1 MLPHLSEV
9 DTPKRE
15 PVRQAVFGGGPLCQR
30 HSRRLN
36 IDPGD
41 GQFRLPLQ
49 EQQPQQAGAAAQI
62 ADPQP
67 GGELR
72 QGGQQKG
79 VRAGRNSVSSQ
90 TNRSPSGFRYSQ
102 CSTPSPPIE
111 RFYYYIGEPLSSASP
126 GGKQKNRLRIGPE
139 TVLCIPLRIIPRGR
153 WRRWGRCRCKNRSP
167 GKRQNRSRTDRRP
180 G

>member
-1 MLPHLSEV
+1 MLPHLPEV

-36 IDPGD
+36 VDPGD

-67 GGELR
+67 GESFGREDSR
-72 QGGQQKG
+72 KES
-79 VRAGRNSVSSQ
+79 VPGRNSVSSQ

-102 CSTPSPPIE
+102 CSTPSPPVE
-111 RFYYYIGEPLSSASP
+111 RCYYYIGEPLSPQVPAANKKTVSGS
-126 GGKQKNRLRIGPE
+126 GLRRFY
-139 TVLCIPLRIIPRGR
+139 VSL
-153 WRRWGRCRCKNRSP
+153 
-167 GKRQNRSRTDRRP
+167 
-180 G
+180 

>member
-36 IDPGD
+36 VDPGD

-49 EQQPQQAGAAAQI
+49 EQQPQQASAAAQI

-79 VRAGRNSVSSQ
+79 VRAGAEQ
-90 TNRSPSGFRYSQ
+90 
-102 CSTPSPPIE
+102 
-111 RFYYYIGEPLSSASP
+111 
-126 GGKQKNRLRIGPE
+126 
-139 TVLCIPLRIIPRGR
+139 RIIPDEPQPVRFQVF
-153 WRRWGRCRCKNRSP
+153 P
-167 GKRQNRSRTDRRP
+167 MLHAVTSR
-180 G
+180 

>member
-1 MLPHLSEV
+1 MLPHLPEV
-9 DTPKRE
+9 DTLKCE

-36 IDPGD
+36 VDPGD

-62 ADPQP
+62 ADPQS

-79 VRAGRNSVSSQ
+79 VRAGA
-90 TNRSPSGFRYSQ
+90 
-102 CSTPSPPIE
+102 
-111 RFYYYIGEPLSSASP
+111 ASD
-126 GGKQKNRLRIGPE
+126 
-139 TVLCIPLRIIPRGR
+139 VY
-153 WRRWGRCRCKNRSP
+153 
-167 GKRQNRSRTDRRP
+167 KRQRPRRRTAARPASGIPNAPRRHLP
-180 G
+180 LNAAIII

>member
-1 MLPHLSEV
+1 MLPHLPEV

-36 IDPGD
+36 VDPGD

-62 ADPQP
+62 ADPQS

-79 VRAGRNSVSSQ
+79 VRAGAEQ
-90 TNRSPSGFRYSQ
+90 
-102 CSTPSPPIE
+102 
-111 RFYYYIGEPLSSASP
+111 
-126 GGKQKNRLRIGPE
+126 
-139 TVLCIPLRIIPRGR
+139 RIIPDEPQPVRFQVF
-153 WRRWGRCRCKNRSP
+153 P
-167 GKRQNRSRTDRRP
+167 MLHAVTSR
-180 G
+180 